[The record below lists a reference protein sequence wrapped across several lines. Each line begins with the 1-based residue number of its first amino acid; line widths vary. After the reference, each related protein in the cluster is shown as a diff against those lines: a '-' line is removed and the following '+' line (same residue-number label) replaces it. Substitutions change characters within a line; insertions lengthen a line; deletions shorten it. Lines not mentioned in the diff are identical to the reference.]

1 MKKKIQRLKIFQ
13 SFFLRLEF
21 YSRILLLVFD
31 RNCSHPAWAEVIL
44 KKPLFFTTSESV
56 EKKKSF
62 PRHLQKWKCSKV
74 NSVFCREI
82 NCFDISMVAIKWI
95 INYFEYCRSQKNFLT
110 SFGWTRRLGSG
121 SKWRGWE
128 LAFCIDVGDIDLV
141 WLFHCELELNKN
153 LFLSGFE
160 TCW

>member
-1 MKKKIQRLKIFQ
+1 MKKKFRDSKYFKV
-13 SFFLRLEF
+13 FFLRLEF

-56 EKKKSF
+56 EKKKVS
-62 PRHLQKWKCSKV
+62 PATYKNESVQKIILFFCL
-74 NSVFCREI
+74 CREI

-110 SFGWTRRLGSG
+110 SFGWTLRKKSG
-121 SKWRGWE
+121 VQITGVGCE
-128 LAFCIDVGDIDLV
+128 AFFA
-141 WLFHCELELNKN
+141 WL
-153 LFLSGFE
+153 
-160 TCW
+160 

>member
-1 MKKKIQRLKIFQ
+1 MKKNFRDSKYFKV
-13 SFFLRLEF
+13 FFLRLEF

-74 NSVFCREI
+74 NSVFFCREI

-110 SFGWTRRLGSG
+110 SFGWTLRKKSGVQITGVGCEAFFAWQWRWFSVIAPIVLSTLNRICFCLGFS
-121 SKWRGWE
+121 
-128 LAFCIDVGDIDLV
+128 
-141 WLFHCELELNKN
+141 
-153 LFLSGFE
+153 
-160 TCW
+160 

>member
-56 EKKKSF
+56 EKKKVS
-62 PRHLQKWKCSKV
+62 PATYKNESVQKIILF
-74 NSVFCREI
+74 FCREI

-110 SFGWTRRLGSG
+110 SFGWTLRKKSG
-121 SKWRGWE
+121 VQITGVGCE
-128 LAFCIDVGDIDLV
+128 AFFCMAVTLI
-141 WLFHCELELNKN
+141 
-153 LFLSGFE
+153 
-160 TCW
+160 